1 MTPPPPVS
9 VNIPPPGFAIAPP
22 PIGVVIPKGTAR
34 SDDNSNG
41 FKTEKKESM
50 KRELSPAVD
59 EELPQTLHHQENV
72 MIKGS
77 SARHLI
83 MQKLVR
89 QDKVKSVFGPS
100 NLVDDLREFNCN
112 Q

>member
-1 MTPPPPVS
+1 MRSITPPPPVS

-22 PIGVVIPKGTAR
+22 PIGVVIPKGTMR
-34 SDDNSNG
+34 LDENTNGSSSD
-41 FKTEKKESM
+41 KKESK
-50 KRELSPAVD
+50 KRELSPAVE

-72 MIKGS
+72 VIKGS

-89 QDKVKSVFGPS
+89 QDKVSHHCATLFGTPI
-100 NLVDDLREFNCN
+100 
-112 Q
+112 